1 MDDVDERSRLLPH
14 QPDEDSGDASA
25 ATSPR
30 PETSAS
36 FPRRNLIHCILI
48 LTLKFLFLLSFHFQ
62 LGPLLTVLTRN
73 VCHREHPELEP
84 GSPEC
89 FLYGE
94 VRSELVLFTRWNY
107 ALNNVPGILTALPYG
122 FLADRYGRKR
132 GLYLSL
138 VGVALAQLFSII
150 ISFWPDVFHYRLA
163 LISPFFMFIG
173 GGSVVFSALLFAM
186 LSDLAPDA
194 YRTTTFFG
202 IAGSVI
208 ASEQLAAPLVPILS
222 EKNIW
227 LPVFVGISLYI
238 PIIAIA
244 LYLPETLDRKAL
256 PDVMAP
262 DLADAAPDNQEA
274 RDIDVQNHGRPS
286 WIHWWRS
293 FTQGIHSFRVAALS
307 MFWGDRQVTLLLLTV
322 FLTVLG
328 QGATYIQSQYIN
340 RRFEWSWST
349 IYYLIYYWAALSAVL
364 VLLLLPA
371 VNYHLTTK
379 MAMLPQKRDLLLARM
394 GIILLIVGYLV
405 VGLAETSSFML
416 IGLGISCF
424 GFPLEYIL
432 RGLLAQLV
440 EGQKHG
446 LLFTSI
452 ALVQNLG
459 TIFTYLLMTLCFDLG
474 EAGGGRWLGVP
485 FLTATFFFALA
496 MATLYYIRV
505 M

>member
-1 MDDVDERSRLLPH
+1 MDDVDERSRLLPP
-14 QPDEDSGDASA
+14 QPDEDSGDAPA

-30 PETSAS
+30 PETSAA

-48 LTLKFLFLLSFHFQ
+48 LTLKFLFLLSFNFQ
-62 LGPLLTVLTRN
+62 VTTLLTVLTRN
-73 VCHREHPELEP
+73 VCHREHPEFDP

-89 FLYGE
+89 FIDGE

-122 FLADRYGRKR
+122 FLADQYGRKR

-138 VGVALAQLFSII
+138 VGVALSQLYSII
-150 ISFWPDVFHYRLA
+150 IYFWPDVFHPRLA

-194 YRTTTFFG
+194 YR
-202 IAGSVI
+202 
-208 ASEQLAAPLVPILS
+208 
-222 EKNIW
+222 
-227 LPVFVGISLYI
+227 LYI
-238 PIIAIA
+238 PIVAIA

-256 PDVMAP
+256 PDVVAP
-262 DLADAAPDNQEA
+262 DLADAALDNQEA
-274 RDIDVQNHGRPS
+274 RDIDVQNHDRPS
-286 WIHWWRS
+286 WIHRWRS
-293 FTQGIHSFRVAALS
+293 FTEGIHSFRVAAIS
-307 MFWGDRQVTLLLLTV
+307 MFWGDRQVT
-322 FLTVLG
+322 
-328 QGATYIQSQYIN
+328 AI
-340 RRFEWSWST
+340 
-349 IYYLIYYWAALSAVL
+349 L
-364 VLLLLPA
+364 VLLVLPA
-371 VNYHLTTK
+371 VNYYLTTK
-379 MAMLPQKRDLLLARM
+379 VAMSPKKRDLLLARIGM
-394 GIILLIVGYLV
+394 IPLIVGYLV

-424 GFPLEYIL
+424 GFPIEYIL

-452 ALVQNLG
+452 ALVDNLG

-474 EAGGGRWLGVP
+474 QAGGGRWLGVP
-485 FLTATFFFALA
+485 FLTAAFFFALA
-496 MATLYYIRV
+496 TPILYYIRV

>member
-1 MDDVDERSRLLPH
+1 MDDVDERSRLLPP
-14 QPDEDSGDASA
+14 QPDEDSGDAPA
-25 ATSPR
+25 ATSSR
-30 PETSAS
+30 PETSAA

-48 LTLKFLFLLSFHFQ
+48 LTLKFLFLLSFNFQ
-62 LGPLLTVLTRN
+62 VTTLLTVLTRN
-73 VCHREHPELEP
+73 VCHREHPEFDP

-89 FLYGE
+89 FIDGE

-122 FLADRYGRKR
+122 FLADQYGRKR

-138 VGVALAQLFSII
+138 VGVALSQLYSII
-150 ISFWPDVFHYRLA
+150 IYFWPDVFHPRLA

-208 ASEQLAAPLVPILS
+208 AAGQLAPPLISILS

-238 PIIAIA
+238 PIVAIA

-256 PDVMAP
+256 PDVVAP
-262 DLADAAPDNQEA
+262 DLADAALDNQEA
-274 RDIDVQNHGRPS
+274 RDIDVQNHDRPS
-286 WIHWWRS
+286 WIHRWRS
-293 FTQGIHSFRVAALS
+293 FTEGIHSFRVAAIS
-307 MFWGDRQVTLLLLTV
+307 MFWGDRQ
-322 FLTVLG
+322 
-328 QGATYIQSQYIN
+328 
-340 RRFEWSWST
+340 
-349 IYYLIYYWAALSAVL
+349 IYYLVYFWVALSAIL
-364 VLLLLPA
+364 VLLVLPA
-371 VNYHLTTK
+371 VNYYLTTK
-379 MAMLPQKRDLLLARM
+379 VAMSPKKRDLLLARIGM
-394 GIILLIVGYLV
+394 IPLIVGYLV

-424 GFPLEYIL
+424 GFPIEYIL

-452 ALVQNLG
+452 ALVDNLG

-474 EAGGGRWLGVP
+474 QAGGGRWLGVP
-485 FLTATFFFALA
+485 FLTAAFFFALA
-496 MATLYYIRV
+496 TPILYYIRV